1 MVTQRG
7 LAGSIGA
14 VGFTFLHAIVKRV
27 EKSVGLHF
35 GRSKA
40 RRGRGGGAVTL
51 THTRTRDIRQKRK
64 KIWRTDWT
72 AAVADVSAAAVA
84 RVVHEIG

>member
-1 MVTQRG
+1 MSNRGGAHQEGSNREEEVVTQRG
-7 LAGSIGA
+7 L
-14 VGFTFLHAIVKRV
+14 
-27 EKSVGLHF
+27 
-35 GRSKA
+35 
-40 RRGRGGGAVTL
+40 AVTL